1 MGYWGNAADMFGKR
15 KAYDPQAASAS
26 VTGQRLAAQLRETR
40 EAHGFE
46 LLEVAAQLRLRPV
59 YLEAIEAGRFEDLPG
74 TTYAIGFLRSY
85 AEYLGLD
92 PEQIVASYK
101 QEVAGSPRRSELY
114 LPTPVPEGRLPGGTV
129 LLGTIVLAGIVYGG
143 WYYLS
148 ATDRNMAD
156 LVPALPDRLVSL
168 LDNLPFT
175 STTHPLSDAEVAEAL
190 ARAQTSI
197 APLTTEPKITEVT
210 VPDAGTVAPTA
221 AAPEPVPPGPAPVVT
236 AEETPASAPAPT
248 PASQVASLP
257 VTGTGGSSVSPAAP
271 VAPAPVA
278 DPEPVATSAPAPV
291 VTTPPAA
298 AVPVPAP
305 VTTAPAAPPAHAG
318 TVAPTPAPAAPTE
331 KVEAIV
337 PPEEEES
344 EGTTQAPTP
353 LSPQAVALAPPPP
366 PPPVPAV
373 EAEAAAQAGKVYGSQ
388 NQTVRLQLKAT
399 QDSWIQVRDGDGQI
413 VFTRVLK
420 PNDVYRVPD
429 RPGMRVRT
437 GNAGGLII
445 VTDGVE
451 GQPMGAVGQVLRDV
465 ALDNHLPTI
474 RNGNE

>member
-1 MGYWGNAADMFGKR
+1 MRLWGDAVNMFGKR

-40 EAHGFE
+40 ETLGFE
-46 LLEVAAQLRLRPV
+46 LHEVASQLRLRPV

-92 PEQIVASYK
+92 PEQIVARFK
-101 QEVAGSPRRSELY
+101 EEVAGSPRRSELY

-129 LLGTIVLAGIVYGG
+129 LLGTIVLASIVYGG

-148 ATDRNMAD
+148 ATDRDMAD
-156 LVPALPDRLVSL
+156 LVPTLPDRLVSL
-168 LDNLPFT
+168 LDNLPFS

-190 ARAQTSI
+190 ARAQATV
-197 APLTTEPKITEVT
+197 APLT
-210 VPDAGTVAPTA
+210 VAPQEGETA
-221 AAPEPVPPGPAPVVT
+221 VALAANQTPAPAVPADTASVVASSGGASSTLAAPVTAQPSQPAAEPVRPQ
-236 AEETPASAPAPT
+236 ASAPAP
-248 PASQVASLP
+248 
-257 VTGTGGSSVSPAAP
+257 
-271 VAPAPVA
+271 
-278 DPEPVATSAPAPV
+278 
-291 VTTPPAA
+291 
-298 AVPVPAP
+298 VPAP
-305 VTTAPAAPPAHAG
+305 VPPVAAAPAAATPPV
-318 TVAPTPAPAAPTE
+318 VAPSPATPVPAQAAPTE
-331 KVEAIV
+331 KVEEMV
-337 PPEEEES
+337 PPEEEEA
-344 EGTTQAPTP
+344 EGATQEPTP

-366 PPPVPAV
+366 EAPAL
-373 EAEAAAQAGKVYGSQ
+373 EPEGAQAGKVYGTQ
-388 NQTVRLQLKAT
+388 NQTVRLQLRAT
-399 QDSWIQVRDGDGQI
+399 QDSWVQVRDGDGQI

-420 PNDVYRVPD
+420 PGDVYRVAD

-445 VTDGVE
+445 VTDGVD

-474 RNGNE
+474 RGNNAD